1 MKDMKNFKREEKWC
15 YPNSLDKSKGERK
28 LPLLVFTTLKRL
40 SPVMARLK
48 WITPRSTLTISNVE
62 EAHDTEQGKF
72 SVFPALRVEM
82 EPKNPA
88 DLHTCTSCPV
98 QTHGTVRDGKIWRAQ
113 HRTGELQFKICLKDV
128 TEDLYSPQEA
138 KPCCPLP
145 EIMSKGTHPMWLS
158 KLHASPSSL
167 PPPLR
172 MPFGLSIFVPFLR
185 QSHTNFTPVTQI
197 SIPCQS
203 VEIILAAQCW
213 KMGETNDNV
222 IRLMKCENF
231 VEIVNFKNVIF
242 CV

>member
-145 EIMSKGTHPMWLS
+145 EIMSKGTNPMWLS
-158 KLHASPSSL
+158 KLHASSNQNAPWIQ
-167 PPPLR
+167 PLH
-172 MPFGLSIFVPFLR
+172 PFPLQFP
-185 QSHTNFTPVTQI
+185 TNFTPVT
-197 SIPCQS
+197 
-203 VEIILAAQCW
+203 
-213 KMGETNDNV
+213 
-222 IRLMKCENF
+222 
-231 VEIVNFKNVIF
+231 
-242 CV
+242 

>member
-1 MKDMKNFKREEKWC
+1 
-15 YPNSLDKSKGERK
+15 
-28 LPLLVFTTLKRL
+28 
-40 SPVMARLK
+40 MARLK

-88 DLHTCTSCPV
+88 GLHTCTSCPV

-145 EIMSKGTHPMWLS
+145 ETMSKGTNLMWLS
-158 KLHASPSSL
+158 KHPASQDSL
-167 PPPLR
+167 PLKAPCLHLFECPLIQHLRPLPPTIPPQTFHLLLKFQFLSSQLKLSWPPSVGRWERR
-172 MPFGLSIFVPFLR
+172 MTMSFV
-185 QSHTNFTPVTQI
+185 
-197 SIPCQS
+197 
-203 VEIILAAQCW
+203 
-213 KMGETNDNV
+213 
-222 IRLMKCENF
+222 
-231 VEIVNFKNVIF
+231 
-242 CV
+242 

>member
-1 MKDMKNFKREEKWC
+1 
-15 YPNSLDKSKGERK
+15 
-28 LPLLVFTTLKRL
+28 
-40 SPVMARLK
+40 MARLK

-128 TEDLYSPQEA
+128 TEDLYSPRET

-145 EIMSKGTHPMWLS
+145 EIMSKGTNPMWLS
-158 KLHASPSSL
+158 KLHASSNQNAPWIQPLHPLPTTIPHKLYTCYSNFNSLSVSWNYLGRPVLEEGRDEWQCHSSNEMCKL
-167 PPPLR
+167 C
-172 MPFGLSIFVPFLR
+172 G
-185 QSHTNFTPVTQI
+185 
-197 SIPCQS
+197 
-203 VEIILAAQCW
+203 
-213 KMGETNDNV
+213 D
-222 IRLMKCENF
+222 CEL
-231 VEIVNFKNVIF
+231 
-242 CV
+242 